1 MFSITPSALAEL
13 QAAVG
18 RSDAQGMALRIAARE
33 RADGSIQ
40 FGMGLDEERE
50 NDQAVRLEQLTVL
63 LGASSRP
70 HLLRTVLD
78 YIEVESGRF
87 DFVFRPQAAPDG
99 RAAGEGGE
107 RSERGEQPEG
117 MP

>member
-1 MFSITPSALAEL
+1 MFSITPRALAEL
-13 QAAVG
+13 QAAVA
-18 RSDAQGMALRIAARE
+18 RSEAHGMALRIAARE

-40 FGMGLDEERE
+40 FGMGFDEERE
-50 NDQAVRLEQLTVL
+50 NDQAVRLQELTVL

-78 YIEVESGRF
+78 CIEVERGRY
-87 DFVFRPQAAPDG
+87 DFVFRPQSGADG
-99 RAAGEGGE
+99 RDAGQGSGC
-107 RSERGEQPEG
+107 GEQPEA